1 MKRLLT
7 YLFLVLGLGLILSSS
22 TFAKKEDWG
31 LFNVVDK
38 KGGGLEAIIALCL
51 NEKNLNKVT
60 LSYFYN
66 LSEYKENAS
75 FRDGD
80 CNYVVDKVVNP
91 VLFEFLIKTKL
102 NKGKY
107 VIKKNT

>member
-7 YLFLVLGLGLILSSS
+7 YLFLVIGLGLIFSGS
-22 TFAKKEDWG
+22 TFAKKKDWAV
-31 LFNVVDK
+31 FKMVDK
-38 KGGGLEAIIALCL
+38 KQEGIEAIIALCA
-51 NEKNLNKVT
+51 NEENLNKVT

-80 CNYVVDKVVNP
+80 CNYVVDRLLNP
-91 VLFEFLIKTKL
+91 RLFQFLI
-102 NKGKY
+102 NN
-107 VIKKNT
+107 IA

>member
-1 MKRLLT
+1 MKRLLA
-7 YLFLVLGLGLILSSS
+7 YLFLVIGLGLIFSGS
-22 TFAKKEDWG
+22 TFAKKTDWSV
-31 LFNVVDK
+31 FKVIDK
-38 KGGGLEAIIALCL
+38 KQEGIEAVIALCS

-80 CNYVVDKVVNP
+80 CNYVVDRYVNTH
-91 VLFEFLIKTKL
+91 LFIFLLETL
-102 NKGKY
+102 F
-107 VIKKNT
+107 VS

>member
-7 YLFLVLGLGLILSSS
+7 YLFLVLSLGLIFSGS
-22 TFAKKEDWG
+22 TFAKKEENWG

-75 FRDGD
+75 FKNGD

-91 VLFEFLIKTKL
+91 VLFEFLIK
-102 NKGKY
+102 
-107 VIKKNT
+107 V

>member
-1 MKRLLT
+1 MKKLLAI
-7 YLFLVLGLGLILSSS
+7 LVLGLIFSGS
-22 TFAKKEDWG
+22 TFAKEKNWG
-31 LFNVVDK
+31 VFNVVDK

-51 NEKNLNKVT
+51 NEKNLNEVT
-60 LSYFYN
+60 LGYFYN

-75 FRDGD
+75 FKNGD

-102 NKGKY
+102 NKH
-107 VIKKNT
+107 